1 MDVFIS
7 IVFFF
12 TGFAFG
18 MYVVTQITFD
28 NCDQDLKA
36 HKKEI
41 KRLREFED
49 RFNNKYVNK

>member
-1 MDVFIS
+1 MELFIP
-7 IVFFF
+7 ITCFF

-49 RFNNKYVNK
+49 RFNNKYVDQ